1 MQDTDL
7 FLSLAEIAGVFVAF
21 GTLIAIRSGS
31 TIDVSEVTGIGM
43 VVWCAILVVILA
55 LTPVVV
61 SRFDVT
67 GHELWLACS
76 LAALALWWI
85 GDELVRR
92 ASPERR
98 AYQVARPL
106 RIRWRV
112 EIGAAF
118 LWMPMNI
125 ALILIVLGLLPEQ
138 EAALYLAAVVLL
150 LFMDALLLLMMVI
163 SGGGRAT
170 GSHLTA
176 PPSNGAADGH
186 RGPGPGG
193 PRPL

>member
-7 FLSLAEIAGVFVAF
+7 FLSLAEIAGVFVGF

-55 LTPVVV
+55 LTPVVI

-76 LAALALWWI
+76 LMALALWWI
-85 GDELVRR
+85 GDEVVVR

-98 AYQVARPL
+98 AYQAARPL
-106 RIRWRV
+106 RVRWRV
-112 EIGAAF
+112 EIGSAF

-125 ALILIVLGLLPEQ
+125 ALILVVLGLLPEQ

-163 SGGGRAT
+163 SGGGRRT
-170 GSHLTA
+170 GSDPTA
-176 PPSNGAADGH
+176 PPPTEASSS
-186 RGPGPGG
+186 
-193 PRPL
+193 